1 MSSAESPSFLPSI
14 WAWSVLSNRIMSAVM
29 LSRSRCNSM
38 LVFYLTRQ
46 EVVNVKKT
54 PVSKG
59 KEIKARRWFNFGP
72 GIAIALILSAFV
84 VYTRWQEQARR
95 TPPRIE
101 RTVLSDS
108 TKPDE
113 GIIPEISSLLS
124 RREEL
129 KLSAQQVKQIEKL
142 QAEWERVATPLREQ
156 ANRAAGQFRAWMDEA
171 QKRGRVA
178 MNEVQERGAEVR
190 ELSAQLVQQ
199 RRAYWQ
205 SALKLL
211 TEEQRAQV
219 ERMRDEG

>member
-1 MSSAESPSFLPSI
+1 MK
-14 WAWSVLSNRIMSAVM
+14 SNKS
-29 LSRSRCNSM
+29 
-38 LVFYLTRQ
+38 
-46 EVVNVKKT
+46 
-54 PVSKG
+54 
-59 KEIKARRWFNFGP
+59 EIRNPKSEIRRRRWFNFGP
-72 GIAIALILSAFV
+72 GIAIALVLSAFV

-101 RTVLSDS
+101 RTVLSD
-108 TKPDE
+108 TDKPNA
-113 GIIPEISSLLS
+113 GIIPEISSLLA

-129 KLSAQQVKQIEKL
+129 KLSAQQVKEIEKL
-142 QAEWERVATPLREQ
+142 QAEWERVAAPLREQ
-156 ANRAAGQFRAWMDEA
+156 ADRAAGQFRAWMDEA